1 MHEHC
6 YAKKPSN
13 VSNVLDGIFNKDND
27 RINLILADMVEGGG
41 EQTKQKKEI
50 PDNSIA
56 LIFTDPP
63 YSTKDG
69 AQPLFLP
76 QLFFLFRF
84 YSSLSCYYICS
95 YSYIHELKDFYQYT
109 HRINW

>member
-1 MHEHC
+1 MEKRNQMIAD
-6 YAKKPSN
+6 AKKPSN

-27 RINLILADMVEGGG
+27 RINLILADMVEREG

-76 QLFFLFRF
+76 QLFFCLGSILPCLVII
-84 YSSLSCYYICS
+84 YAVIPIYM
-95 YSYIHELKDFYQYT
+95 
-109 HRINW
+109 N